1 MRGRTPTAPA
11 LQPSRR
17 RRRAASAQARRRGA
31 CVRQPP
37 HRPRPLAAAASRCRF
52 GGWVWPAGPAPPR
65 QPTRGRGRGAAG
77 ACCPMRGRGA
87 FGGSVGG
94 GSRRHESHPARTGCC
109 WPCCAARCSAAP
121 RPRRPVSTARAP
133 LRPGPPLPL
142 PRAAAP
148 RQREPGPPA
157 AVAAASEP
165 PGWTPPPPTSPAA
178 EWAARAPPQPLRGPR
193 GSSRPRRCCT
203 VRLRPVCLAVGRS
216 SPLPLQHLLD
226 SYQCSR
232 EDDHLSCG
240 ETGMPVPPFGCA
252 FSAGKVTFERPFQG
266 PGCGVRCWHSKL
278 LIF

>member
-1 MRGRTPTAPA
+1 MRGRTPAAPA

-31 CVRQPP
+31 CARQPP

-165 PGWTPPPPTSPAA
+165 PGWTPPPHFPGGRVGGSGASTAAAGASGLLAPAPVLYGAVTARLSRRRSVLAAPPAA
-178 EWAARAPPQPLRGPR
+178 PLGQLPVQ
-193 GSSRPRRCCT
+193 PRR
-203 VRLRPVCLAVGRS
+203 
-216 SPLPLQHLLD
+216 
-226 SYQCSR
+226 
-232 EDDHLSCG
+232 
-240 ETGMPVPPFGCA
+240 
-252 FSAGKVTFERPFQG
+252 
-266 PGCGVRCWHSKL
+266 
-278 LIF
+278 